1 MSKVRVAIAVIKN
14 KQGQVLISKRK
25 NGVHKEGYWEFPGG
39 KLEDGENASTA
50 LVRELKEELKL
61 AITESLP
68 LINVSFKYPELEVQ
82 LYVRVVEDFF
92 RYAIGAEGQ
101 EIKWVDVGRLKD
113 YSFPEAN
120 HAILKAIQLPREYA
134 IINSSNIKDVLLQLN
149 NVATQGV
156 ELVQIRAKDLSKE
169 SSVQFLRLL
178 DKECAHLQIEYL
190 LNSEQG
196 AYVEWAGGVHL
207 TSVQL
212 MTLVC
217 KPSCNGYVSA
227 SCHNIEE
234 LKQAEQFDLD
244 FVVLSPIKETQSHPG
259 AQILGWSQFES
270 LISQVNIPGYALGGV
285 NKNDFYQAVNC
296 GGQGIAGISLFK

>member
-1 MSKVRVAIAVIKN
+1 
-14 KQGQVLISKRK
+14 
-25 NGVHKEGYWEFPGG
+25 
-39 KLEDGENASTA
+39 
-50 LVRELKEELKL
+50 
-61 AITESLP
+61 
-68 LINVSFKYPELEVQ
+68 
-82 LYVRVVEDFF
+82 
-92 RYAIGAEGQ
+92 
-101 EIKWVDVGRLKD
+101 
-113 YSFPEAN
+113 
-120 HAILKAIQLPREYA
+120 
-134 IINSSNIKDVLLQLN
+134 
-149 NVATQGV
+149 
-156 ELVQIRAKDLSKE
+156 
-169 SSVQFLRLL
+169 
-178 DKECAHLQIEYL
+178 

-270 LISQVNIPGYALGGV
+270 LISQVNIPGYALVGV
-285 NKNDFYQAVNC
+285 NKNEFSKLLFS
-296 GGQGIAGISLFK
+296 GSLFLTTRLKPELRSLQQCSLKSYPL